1 MKIFLPFQI
10 PKLVKSLPFYIPE
23 AVKAGLTQGLAENLQ
38 AYKHIFSELAVVEGI
53 VVRGDRIVVPKLL
66 RQRMIEITH
75 EGHQGQVRTKQLL
88 RAHVWFP
95 GMDS

>member
-1 MKIFLPFQI
+1 M
-10 PKLVKSLPFYIPE
+10 
-23 AVKAGLTQGLAENLQ
+23 
-38 AYKHIFSELAVVEGI
+38 EGI

-95 GMDS
+95 GMDSQRDKFVSTCIYYQSNTPDVHWEPLK